1 MMKVVISNA
10 ETFSRD
16 GGSAHNGPDE
26 KLERL
31 LYRLFPGESKRA
43 ISQKSRKYLYHQGD
57 AITCFYFLVKGMV
70 ALERLDNS
78 GRMAI
83 LGIARKGSILSWTE
97 FFERRHYSCSAQA
110 ILPCEIVA
118 IPRQDFF
125 CKLQKHI
132 ELLSAV
138 MHNATQQ
145 LEAYEDHIFR
155 LSTLEVPE
163 RLYSAL
169 CNFAESNVDGNHGS
183 EVDLPLRKREIA
195 ALIGTTPEG
204 ISRSLKRLE
213 EINAIEVGDGEVVR
227 LHTKVYGSL

>member
-1 MMKVVISNA
+1 MKVVITNA
-10 ETFSRD
+10 ETLSQD
-16 GGSAHNGPDE
+16 GSSANGGPDE

-31 LYRLFPGESKRA
+31 LYRLFPGENKRSLSHRA
-43 ISQKSRKYLYHQGD
+43 RTYVYHQGD
-57 AITCFYFLVKGMV
+57 AITSFYFLVKGMV

-83 LGIARKGSILSWTE
+83 LGIARQGSILSWTE
-97 FFERRHYSCSAQA
+97 FFERGHYSCSAQA
-110 ILPCEIVA
+110 ISPCEIVA
-118 IPRQDFF
+118 IPRVDFLS
-125 CKLQKHI
+125 KLQRHI
-132 ELLSAV
+132 DLLSAV
-138 MHNATQQ
+138 MHNATHQ

-163 RLYSAL
+163 RLYSTL
-169 CNFAESNVDGNHGS
+169 CNFAEGNCDGSHGR

-213 EINAIEVGDGEVVR
+213 EINAIEVGKGEVVR
-227 LHTKVYGSL
+227 LHTRGHGSS

>member
-1 MMKVVISNA
+1 MKVVISNSDA
-10 ETFSRD
+10 LSRD
-16 GGSAHNGPDE
+16 NSSVSSGPDE

-31 LYRLFPGESKRA
+31 LCRLFPGESKRT
-43 ISQKSRKYLYHQGD
+43 ISHRARRYVYHQGD
-57 AITCFYFLVKGMV
+57 AITSFYFLVKGMI

-83 LGIARKGSILSWTE
+83 LGIAREGAILSWTE

-110 ILPCEIVA
+110 ISPCEIVA
-118 IPRQDFF
+118 IPRQDFL
-125 CKLQKHI
+125 CKLQNHI
-132 ELLSAV
+132 DLLSGV
-138 MHNATQQ
+138 MHNATHQ
-145 LEAYEDHIFR
+145 LEAYEEHIFR

-163 RLYSAL
+163 RLYSTL
-169 CNFAESNVDGNHGS
+169 CTFAESNGEGNKGG

-213 EINAIEVGDGEVVR
+213 EIKAIEVDEGEVVR
-227 LHTKVYGSL
+227 LHTKGYGSL